1 MVGVPA
7 LPPLGVTAIDADLVE
22 VEIYA
27 GRRAVLDGDRTVI
40 WNWTSAVFFDGDGAA
55 DGVAVPPPA
64 QPADSAAIRARTAAR
79 VLDAR
84 EIMAFSVY
92 SGRRPSSS

>member
-1 MVGVPA
+1 LTVKVSLPTGARTCALQTVVQLTMVGVPA

-40 WNWTSAVFFDGDGAA
+40 WNWTSAVFCDRD
-55 DGVAVPPPA
+55 
-64 QPADSAAIRARTAAR
+64 
-79 VLDAR
+79 
-84 EIMAFSVY
+84 
-92 SGRRPSSS
+92 